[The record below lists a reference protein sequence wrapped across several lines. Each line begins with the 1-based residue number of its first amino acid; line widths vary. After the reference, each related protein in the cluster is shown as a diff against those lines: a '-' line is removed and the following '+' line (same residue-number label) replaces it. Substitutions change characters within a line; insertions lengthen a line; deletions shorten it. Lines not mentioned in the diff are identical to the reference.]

1 MDAIFTHLPLQHF
14 SALPIAAHTS
24 HLSNM
29 PQHAQSAISRGRPSD
44 AQRKPYSP
52 VLCSCMSCLAL
63 HGPSAGLHNDILLF
77 FIKSPLCC
85 VDYKGCISL
94 QRYPAEKE

>member
-1 MDAIFTHLPLQHF
+1 MDAILSHLPLQLF

-44 AQRKPYSP
+44 AQRKAVQSCA
-52 VLCSCMSCLAL
+52 VLLHVMSGVTWPICRA
-63 HGPSAGLHNDILLF
+63 P
-77 FIKSPLCC
+77 
-85 VDYKGCISL
+85 
-94 QRYPAEKE
+94 